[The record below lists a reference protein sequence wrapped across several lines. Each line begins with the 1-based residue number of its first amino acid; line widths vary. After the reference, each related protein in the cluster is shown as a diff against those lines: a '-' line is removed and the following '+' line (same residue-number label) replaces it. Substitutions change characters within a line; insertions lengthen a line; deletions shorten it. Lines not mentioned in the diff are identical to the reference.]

1 MGAKRNGGAERV
13 TCRVELVLEPAG
25 SVRTR
30 ALGPHPYGAI
40 DRAAERIGDL
50 MARRT
55 IQSTSSGYLVVR
67 SEICRRR

>member
-30 ALGPHPYGAI
+30 GRTLTA
-40 DRAAERIGDL
+40 RST
-50 MARRT
+50 ARRNVSA
-55 IQSTSSGYLVVR
+55 I
-67 SEICRRR
+67 